1 MPNKIR
7 FSETQ
12 KFRQWWLW
20 FILAGTKGVMGFFI
34 VTQAMYGRPFGDS
47 EWENISLLIGF
58 FLMLVISMLFFFL
71 RLETK
76 VSDEGIFVRFY
87 PIQLKFRHYKWEDID
102 QIYLRE
108 YSPIAEYGGWGI
120 KYRGKSGKAY
130 NISGNKGFQLV
141 MKNGKKILLGTRKYE
156 ELLSLQNEINK
167 KLSHGKKR

>member
-34 VTQAMYGRPFGDS
+34 VTQAMYGKPFGDS
-47 EWENISLLIGF
+47 EWENVSLLIGF

-76 VSDEGIFVRFY
+76 VSDEGVFVRFY

-120 KYRGKSGKAY
+120 RYSFGRNGKAL
-130 NISGNKGFQLV
+130 NVSGRTGLQLV
-141 MKNGKKILLGTRKYE
+141 FKDGKKLLIGTNKAEDLTQILSVLGK
-156 ELLSLQNEINK
+156 
-167 KLSHGKKR
+167 